1 MAAPDVTGRSLADL
15 VDLSGRV
22 ALVTGG
28 ARGIGLAVAARLA
41 EAGAAVAVGDIDA
54 DGAVAAANELKRFG
68 GATVGIALDV
78 TSTDSVRDA
87 VAAVAGEFGG
97 LDILVNNAGIYPP
110 ALVETMPDEQWAR
123 VLEINTTGTMR
134 CAREAIPYLRAA
146 PRGVICNMSST
157 AAFRISNP
165 GISAYAASKH
175 AVDGLTKALALELGG
190 DGIRVVAVAPTMVET
205 EGIAELRAAAA
216 ARGVVLG
223 DSAAFAA
230 SLPLG
235 RPNVPDDVARVVLF
249 LVSDLAVMVTGS
261 SVAVDGGSMV
271 R

>member
-1 MAAPDVTGRSLADL
+1 MPAPDVSGRSIGEL

-41 EAGAAVAVGDIDA
+41 EAGAAVAVGDVDA
-54 DGAVAAANELKRFG
+54 AGAEVAARSLKRFG
-68 GATVGIALDV
+68 GATAGVALDV
-78 TSTDSVRDA
+78 TSTGSVRRGVSA
-87 VAAVAGEFGG
+87 VAADLGG
-97 LDILVNNAGIYPP
+97 IDILVNNAGIYPP
-110 ALVETMPDEQWAR
+110 ALVEAMPDEQWAR

-134 CAREAIPYLRAA
+134 CAREAIPYLRASG
-146 PRGVICNMSST
+146 RGVICNVSST

-165 GISAYAASKH
+165 GIGAYAASKH
-175 AVDGLTKALALELGG
+175 AVDGLTKALALELGA

-216 ARGVVLG
+216 ARGVKLG

-249 LVSDLAVMVTGS
+249 LVSDLAAMVTGS
-261 SVAVDGGSMV
+261 SVAVDGGSMIQ
-271 R
+271 

>member
-1 MAAPDVTGRSLADL
+1 MPAPDLSGRSIAEL

-28 ARGIGLAVAARLA
+28 ARGIGLAIAGRLA
-41 EAGAAVAVGDIDA
+41 EAGAAVAVGDVDA
-54 DGAVAAANELKRFG
+54 DGAAAAARALKRFG
-68 GATVGIALDV
+68 GATVGMALDV
-78 TSTDSVRDA
+78 TSTDSVREA
-87 VAAVAGEFGG
+87 LAAVAGELGG

-110 ALVETMPDEQWAR
+110 ALVEEMPDEQWTR

-134 CAREAIPYLRAA
+134 CAREAVPYLRTSG
-146 PRGVICNMSST
+146 RGVICNLSST

-190 DGIRVVAVAPTMVET
+190 DGIRVVAVAPTLVET
-205 EGIAELRAAAA
+205 EGIAELRAAVV

-223 DSAAFAA
+223 DSSAFAA
-230 SLPLG
+230 TLPLG

-249 LVSDLAVMVTGS
+249 LVSDLAAMVTGS